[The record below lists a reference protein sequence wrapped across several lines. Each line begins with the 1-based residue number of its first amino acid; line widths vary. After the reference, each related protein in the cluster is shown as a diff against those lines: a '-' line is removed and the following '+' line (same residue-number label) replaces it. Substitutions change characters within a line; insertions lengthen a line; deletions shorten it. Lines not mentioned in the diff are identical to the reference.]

1 MPPLPSALVPDSPCC
16 WLPQD
21 SPPLEANP
29 PIEPTARKLQV
40 DASEFSLAAS
50 PTAEITAPPEVIA
63 ADQAIAPEFTE
74 NSVAEPWTPDNWG
87 TASPDILASSVSEA
101 DGQAE
106 TIVNRATAPPILDAA
121 TDDLTAATTFSAA
134 DLGWPDASPTRASPT
149 DVSQSTELEN
159 ANPLAAPPSLEG
171 ANPSEDANPS
181 AEATSSEG
189 PNSLEEIDPSEEI
202 TPSDELNPPEEFNSE
217 EFNSEEATAPSVWHF
232 LFEPFIALPLNTRIT
247 SSTGDIDIDIDIDIG
262 DIASSFNRLNF
273 AFLGKFEAWYEN
285 QGVVIN
291 TSYFAVGGG
300 RVREF
305 RVPPP
310 LQGTLPGILTADFSA
325 DLLKA
330 DLMYAYRFSAPPENG
345 YGQGFTE
352 FDLPPISFDL
362 MGGARLYWVAQEATL
377 TSGLGPSLSQSSSNV
392 IVEPVIRGR
401 LRWNT
406 SDNLALKLDAD
417 VSGFGLGDAFTFSWS
432 ALTALEWMF
441 SGNTSFSAGYQIN
454 HVNFDRNG
462 GSNNINFTSHGP
474 YLSFIFRF

>member
-1 MPPLPSALVPDSPCC
+1 MPHAPITIGFGAGLALLLAAPGLATIP
-16 WLPQD
+16 
-21 SPPLEANP
+21 EANL
-29 PIEPTARKLQV
+29 PIEPTARQLQG

-50 PTAEITAPPEVIA
+50 PTAQITVPPEVIA
-63 ADQAIAPEFTE
+63 AEQVIAPEFTE
-74 NSVAEPWTPDNWG
+74 NSVAEPWTPDNSG
-87 TASPDILASSVSEA
+87 IASLDILASSVSEA

-106 TIVNRATAPPILDAA
+106 TIVKQSTAPPIRDAA
-121 TDDLTAATTFSAA
+121 TDDLTAVTTFSAA

-159 ANPLAAPPSLEG
+159 ANPSAAPPSLEG
-171 ANPSEDANPS
+171 ANPSEEANPS
-181 AEATSSEG
+181 AEATSSE
-189 PNSLEEIDPSEEI
+189 EIAPSEEAYF
-202 TPSDELNPPEEFNSE
+202 SA
-217 EFNSEEATAPSVWHF
+217 EATSSDDTNPSVWHF
-232 LFEPFIALPLNTRIT
+232 LFEPFVALPLNTRIT
-247 SSTGDIDIDIDIDIG
+247 SSTGDIDIDIDIEIG

-273 AFLGKFEAWYEN
+273 AFLGKFEAWYEQ

-305 RVPPP
+305 RVPPQ

-362 MGGARLYWVAQEATL
+362 MGGARLYWLAQEATL

-462 GSNNINFTSHGP
+462 GSNNINLTSHGP